1 MKIKKKNF
9 ERFRNLSCLS
19 KYFKPFRNLSERSRK
34 ISKSFFPFEI
44 FFLSEIFRKK
54 LGFVQNNAQEKRQQN
69 EEVMKDYVEKV
80 EGKTVGI
87 LNKKNLF
94 DKGSKIK
101 LSKDSHEIVEADG
114 YNIKLDNGKSLPPKD
129 LVILK

>member
-1 MKIKKKNF
+1 MQDF
-9 ERFRNLSCLS
+9 
-19 KYFKPFRNLSERSRK
+19 
-34 ISKSFFPFEI
+34 
-44 FFLSEIFRKK
+44 
-54 LGFVQNNAQEKRQQN
+54 
-69 EEVMKDYVEKV
+69 VEKA
-80 EGKTVGI
+80 EGKTVDI

-101 LSKDSHEIVEADG
+101 LSKDSHEIVETDR

>member
-1 MKIKKKNF
+1 MTK
-9 ERFRNLSCLS
+9 ED
-19 KYFKPFRNLSERSRK
+19 
-34 ISKSFFPFEI
+34 
-44 FFLSEIFRKK
+44 
-54 LGFVQNNAQEKRQQN
+54 VQKNAQEKRQHN
-69 EEVMKDYVEKV
+69 AEVMQDFVEKA
-80 EGKTVGI
+80 EGKTIGI

-101 LSKDSHEIVEADG
+101 LAKDSHEIVETDG

>member
-1 MKIKKKNF
+1 MKDIVEGYNNTEHRMLKKSPNEMTK
-9 ERFRNLSCLS
+9 ED
-19 KYFKPFRNLSERSRK
+19 
-34 ISKSFFPFEI
+34 
-44 FFLSEIFRKK
+44 
-54 LGFVQNNAQEKRQQN
+54 VQINAQEKRQHN
-69 EEVMKDYVEKV
+69 AEVMQEFLEKA

-101 LSKDSHEIVEADG
+101 LSKDSHEILETEG

-129 LVILK
+129 LAILK

>member
-1 MKIKKKNF
+1 MLKKSPNEMTK
-9 ERFRNLSCLS
+9 ED
-19 KYFKPFRNLSERSRK
+19 
-34 ISKSFFPFEI
+34 
-44 FFLSEIFRKK
+44 
-54 LGFVQNNAQEKRQQN
+54 VQKNAQEKRLHN
-69 EEVMKDYVEKV
+69 AEVMQDFIEKA

-101 LSKDSHEIVEADG
+101 LSRGSHEILETEG

>member
-1 MKIKKKNF
+1 MTK
-9 ERFRNLSCLS
+9 ED
-19 KYFKPFRNLSERSRK
+19 
-34 ISKSFFPFEI
+34 
-44 FFLSEIFRKK
+44 
-54 LGFVQNNAQEKRQQN
+54 VQKNAQEKRQHN
-69 EEVMKDYVEKV
+69 AEVMQEFLEKA

-101 LSKDSHEIVEADG
+101 LSGGSHEILETEG

-129 LVILK
+129 LAILK